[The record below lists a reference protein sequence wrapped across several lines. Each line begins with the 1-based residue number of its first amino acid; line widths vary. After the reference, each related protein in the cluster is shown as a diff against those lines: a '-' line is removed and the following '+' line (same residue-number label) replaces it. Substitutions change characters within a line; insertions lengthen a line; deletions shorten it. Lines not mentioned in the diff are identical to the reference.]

1 MKWSSWFTLFFVF
14 FLAAVF
20 SSLFFQTS
28 SDLSSLWISSSL
40 GNRQL
45 LSSSYITSQNRW
57 WDYPTAWWNHQ
68 TPWKNYR
75 ITSLSCTTLRRKL
88 VKSGLKS
95 QVFSEVAYSQDR
107 RWFRQQ
113 DARHT
118 ENKAG
123 RDGLSVGT
131 ISHFLAGRYPSS
143 RFWIFNLEPHNICF
157 STTQIL
163 YEVTRAIWI
172 WILGMIRKN
181 SCSRIWKLYNPCHIS
196 MYRRYRTI
204 FLKSLTQDL
213 VF

>member
-1 MKWSSWFTLFFVF
+1 MSLYREPFHLKSSRVKPPAVELATAFWYEMVILIHTIFCILF
-14 FLAAVF
+14 AAVF

-28 SDLSSLWISSSL
+28 SDLSLLWISSSL
-40 GNRQL
+40 GDRQP

-143 RFWIFNLEPHNICF
+143 RFWIFNF
-157 STTQIL
+157 D
-163 YEVTRAIWI
+163 
-172 WILGMIRKN
+172 
-181 SCSRIWKLYNPCHIS
+181 IS
-196 MYRRYRTI
+196 W
-204 FLKSLTQDL
+204 
-213 VF
+213 

>member
-28 SDLSSLWISSSL
+28 SDLSWLWISSRL
-40 GNRQL
+40 GNRQP

-88 VKSGLKS
+88 VKSCLKS

-131 ISHFLAGRYPSS
+131 ISHFLAPAGILQVGFGFS
-143 RFWIFNLEPHNICF
+143 IFNLMI
-157 STTQIL
+157 
-163 YEVTRAIWI
+163 YERVDPNYT
-172 WILGMIRKN
+172 
-181 SCSRIWKLYNPCHIS
+181 SPQP
-196 MYRRYRTI
+196 
-204 FLKSLTQDL
+204 KSLMK
-213 VF
+213 